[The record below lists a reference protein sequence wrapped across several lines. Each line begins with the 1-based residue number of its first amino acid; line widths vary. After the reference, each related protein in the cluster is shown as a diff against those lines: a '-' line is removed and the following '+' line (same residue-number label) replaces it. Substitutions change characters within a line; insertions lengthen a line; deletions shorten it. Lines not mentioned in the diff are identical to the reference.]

1 MPIISKESW
10 DKLTQEEKEKIRK
23 IYAENL
29 NSSLSGKEYL
39 MSSIFPEECLQPQP
53 LTYEDVES
61 KKVRSIEAKDW
72 ILEKISNHRHKGEI
86 VIMTIDGIRV
96 ARIEDIIKQPV
107 EGLLYDLN
115 RDDATLGTLFRT
127 SGDPKYIND
136 IAMVNIVKY
145 LMKKLKDGNKEIQ
158 AF

>member
-1 MPIISKESW
+1 MK
-10 DKLTQEEKEKIRK
+10 T
-23 IYAENL
+23 
-29 NSSLSGKEYL
+29 
-39 MSSIFPEECLQPQP
+39 
-53 LTYEDVES
+53 
-61 KKVRSIEAKDW
+61 KKVSTIEANDR

-86 VIMTIDGIRV
+86 VIMTVDGIMV

-127 SGDPKYIND
+127 SGDMKYIND
-136 IAMVNIVKY
+136 IAMANIVKY
-145 LMKKLKDGNKEIQ
+145 LMKKLKNGNKEIQ